1 MKKEA
6 KNESKQV
13 LAILI
18 GTARHRL
25 LLQSWSTPVPKE
37 WPRVGKNKYVSRDP
51 ARLGHPCSKKN
62 GGSKKPNPGGR
73 CGLAGAATEE
83 SLGLA

>member
-51 ARLGHPCSKKN
+51 ARLGHPCSKKMAVV
-62 GGSKKPNPGGR
+62 KPNPGGR
-73 CGLAGAATEE
+73 CGLAATEE